1 MIFQNFCHF
10 EAIFLGPTLLDYLL
24 FQWFKQ
30 QCVNYKIV
38 AFCFGL
44 HRNQC
49 VVSTKRCRES
59 WFLLKTFFQMKLMC
73 CQWKKTTKS
82 RNNCQLSTTI
92 WMYSQITY
100 LFYKFF
106 SKQNLKNE
114 VLSTTWK
121 FPNVNRNATSLVVRL
136 KTARSPLQKEQQTLV
151 LQRLTSAW
159 SQQKLCHVFHRQ
171 NLKSSHSDF
180 LHVWS
185 KFNVLLQ
192 FAKTLPKAPIKVT
205 NFSSAVCRSDC
216 SSKNFFGNKLPY
228 WCSLI
233 TWSFLVSL
241 VLYTGSK
248 HTSWGQFGIAI
259 TLLIQSNTRHTLQS
273 KVFRS
278 VFWYIVFVERRNILS
293 SFAKEPL
300 EISLLRSC
308 GNFCHMKFFWY
319 LGRRQ
324 TWNLCNINQTA
335 PATK

>member
-1 MIFQNFCHF
+1 M
-10 EAIFLGPTLLDYLL
+10 L
-24 FQWFKQ
+24 FQQKDVASHDFYWKLFFKW
-30 QCVNYKIV
+30 NW
-38 AFCFGL
+38 
-44 HRNQC
+44 C
-49 VVSTKRCRES
+49 VVNG
-59 WFLLKTFFQMKLMC
+59 
-73 CQWKKTTKS
+73 KKTTKS

-192 FAKTLPKAPIKVT
+192 FAKTLPKAPIKTTIVST
-205 NFSSAVCRSDC
+205 AVYRSDFL
-216 SSKNFFGNKLPY
+216 SKNFQRNKLPF
-228 WCSLI
+228 WSSVV
-233 TWSFLVSL
+233 TWTF
-241 VLYTGSK
+241 
-248 HTSWGQFGIAI
+248 
-259 TLLIQSNTRHTLQS
+259 
-273 KVFRS
+273 
-278 VFWYIVFVERRNILS
+278 
-293 SFAKEPL
+293 
-300 EISLLRSC
+300 
-308 GNFCHMKFFWY
+308 
-319 LGRRQ
+319 
-324 TWNLCNINQTA
+324 
-335 PATK
+335 